1 MRIYLIGY
9 MGSGKT
15 TVGKKL
21 ARLLDYQFIDLDE
34 IFEEKYHIK
43 IADFFVK
50 YDEQAFREIE
60 STLIKETEQINNVVI
75 STGGGAPCFNDNLS
89 LMKSNGLTVYLQM
102 GIPALVYRLSNAKR
116 VRPLLKDMNNE
127 ELTYFI
133 TKQLNERDTFYKEAQ
148 IIINGENCEIET
160 LAQSIKLHPL
170 FK

>member
-34 IFEEKYHIK
+34 VFEEKYHIK
-43 IADFFVK
+43 ISDFFEK
-50 YDEQAFREIE
+50 YDERAFREIE
-60 STLIKETEQINNVVI
+60 SNLIKETEQFDNIVI

-89 LMKSNGLTVYLQM
+89 WMKSMGLTVYLQM
-102 GIPALVYRLSNAKR
+102 SIPALVYRLTNAKR
-116 VRPLLKDMNNE
+116 VRPLLKDMNVE
-127 ELTYFI
+127 ELTNFA
-133 TKQLNERDTFYKEAQ
+133 TKQLLEREAFYKEAQ

-160 LAQSIKLHPL
+160 IAQSIKLHPL

>member
-34 IFEEKYHIK
+34 IFEEKYHLK
-43 IADFFVK
+43 ITDFFVK

-60 STLIKETEQINNVVI
+60 SNLIKETEQIDNVVI
-75 STGGGAPCFNDNLS
+75 STGGGAPCFNNNLS
-89 LMKSNGLTVYLQM
+89 LMKGMGLTVYLQM
-102 GIPALVYRLSNAKR
+102 SIPALVYRLTNAKR
-116 VRPLLKDMNNE
+116 VRPLLKDMNEN
-127 ELTYFI
+127 ELTTFI
-133 TKQLNERDTFYKEAQ
+133 TEQLKLRDVFYKKAQ
-148 IIINGENCEIET
+148 IIVNGENSEIEI